1 MLNNSLKEKAKE
13 HGKKVIKSMATY
25 YSNVAC
31 PLVFY
36 QPKKPDAVKKLRK
49 F

>member
-1 MLNNSLKEKAKE
+1 MKTKYNKGIANLAK
-13 HGKKVIKSMATY
+13 KTAIKVATY

-31 PLVFY
+31 PFITY
-36 QPKKPDAVKKLRK
+36 QPKISKEVKKLRK